1 MRPVP
6 PAPGR
11 PPRAVPAAHRGPARE
26 SIDLD
31 WEGTPVRLVRSTAR
45 TRTVSAA
52 WRDGRLQVNVPA
64 RLSAAQER
72 EWIGRMV
79 AKVGARGGTGQPAV
93 DPDGRPAAARS
104 DDALLAW
111 AGRLSAA
118 HLGGRARPVSVTWS
132 ARQRRRW
139 GSCTPARGTIR
150 LSTQLRGMPDWVV
163 AAVLVHELAH
173 LLESGHGPAFRRL
186 VDRYPRYAEAMAF
199 LEGVTFAEG
208 RGRTAPDRWAEDED
222 AG

>member
-6 PAPGR
+6 PTPGR

-72 EWIGRMV
+72 EWIGVESR
-79 AKVGARGGTGQPAV
+79 
-93 DPDGRPAAARS
+93 
-104 DDALLAW
+104 
-111 AGRLSAA
+111 
-118 HLGGRARPVSVTWS
+118 
-132 ARQRRRW
+132 
-139 GSCTPARGTIR
+139 I
-150 LSTQLRGMPDWVV
+150 VV
-163 AAVLVHELAH
+163 
-173 LLESGHGPAFRRL
+173 
-186 VDRYPRYAEAMAF
+186 
-199 LEGVTFAEG
+199 
-208 RGRTAPDRWAEDED
+208 
-222 AG
+222 